1 MRKSLDFELCM
12 YIAIWYC
19 SSIICTNT
27 TKTIS
32 LHWALLT
39 LTQLSLSALCGFLLI
54 FLVGFIPY
62 KPLTNFYQLRY
73 TAFVSFWFVVGFITL
88 NESIRMMSISIVMT
102 YRAAEPLFTMIL
114 SFYLNKKEKL
124 SWIRIISLGPIILGA
139 VLSSLSQKQATY
151 RGILTVTVCNLS
163 WALIRIYTRRLK
175 QEYSLD
181 ACNFFFQISY
191 LGACQQ
197 AVVLLV
203 FSPHINQ
210 LDKKE
215 GHLRADSG
223 FALHLLINGLTFF
236 LYLQMSWLVLARV
249 SAVTHSI
256 INSLRLPFLCVFGWW
271 QFGENLSSVNILGII
286 LASIGAVPFFM
297 IKDKK

>member
-1 MRKSLDFELCM
+1 MRKRLDFELCM
-12 YIAIWYC
+12 YIAIWYF
-19 SSIICTNT
+19 SSVVCTNT
-27 TKTIS
+27 TKTVN

-39 LTQLSLSALCGFLLI
+39 LTQLSLSALCGFLMI
-54 FLVGFIPY
+54 FVFGFIPY
-62 KPLTNFYQLRY
+62 RPLTNFYQLRY
-73 TAFVSFWFVVGFITL
+73 TAFVSFWFVVGFVTL

-102 YRAAEPLFTMIL
+102 YRAAEPLFTMVL

-124 SWIRIISLGPIILGA
+124 SWLKIVSLGPIIVGA
-139 VLSSLSQKQATY
+139 ILSSLSQKQATY
-151 RGILTVTVCNLS
+151 RGILTVTLCNLS

-197 AVVLLV
+197 ALVLLLL
-203 FSPHINQ
+203 SPRINQ
-210 LDKKE
+210 LDE
-215 GHLRADSG
+215 VSGHLHADAG

-256 INSLRLPFLCVFGWW
+256 INSLRLPFLCVFGWL
-271 QFGENLSSVNILGII
+271 QFGENLSSINMLGIA
-286 LASIGAVPFFM
+286 LASVGAVPFFV
-297 IKDKK
+297 IKDKR